1 MRTAVALAIV
11 LAAPAAHA
19 QAAPAAQAHAAVAQ
33 ARAVA
38 AQAEARTAQAEA
50 AVPQT
55 PAAVPQTPAAA
66 PQTPAAAPA
75 PAFVY
80 NPEGR
85 RDPFVSLL
93 KRAADARAAR
103 QGKPAAGGVASFLV
117 SELTLKGIMQS
128 RSEHVALV
136 TGPDGKTYLVRVNDR
151 LLDGSVRAI
160 TADSLVCLQ
169 DVNDPLSL
177 TKQREVRM
185 TLRAVTE
192 AK

>member
-1 MRTAVALAIV
+1 MRTAVALLIV
-11 LAAPAAHA
+11 LAAVAATAQEKPAVQTPPRAPGVTAAQPPAA
-19 QAAPAAQAHAAVAQ
+19 
-33 ARAVA
+33 
-38 AQAEARTAQAEA
+38 
-50 AVPQT
+50 
-55 PAAVPQTPAAA
+55 
-66 PQTPAAAPA
+66 A

-93 KRAADARAAR
+93 RRATEARTR
-103 QGKPAAGGVASFLV
+103 QGKQPAPGGISGFLV
-117 SELTLKGIMQS
+117 SEITLKGIMQS
-128 RSEHVALV
+128 RGDFVALV
-136 TGPDGKTYLVRVNDR
+136 SGPDAKTYLIRVNDR
-151 LLDGSVRAI
+151 LLDGAVRAI
-160 TADSLVCLQ
+160 TADTLVCLQ

>member
-1 MRTAVALAIV
+1 MRTAVAMLVV
-11 LAAPAAHA
+11 LAAAAASAQEKPAPPAA
-19 QAAPAAQAHAAVAQ
+19 
-33 ARAVA
+33 
-38 AQAEARTAQAEA
+38 
-50 AVPQT
+50 
-55 PAAVPQTPAAA
+55 PAAVPQAPAA
-66 PQTPAAAPA
+66 A

-85 RDPFVSLL
+85 RDPFVSLVR
-93 KRAADARAAR
+93 RAAEARER
-103 QGKPAAGGVASFLV
+103 QEKQPSAGGVSGFLV
-117 SELTLKGIMQS
+117 SELSLKGVMVS
-128 RSEHVALV
+128 RGERVALV
-136 TGPDGKTYLVRVNDR
+136 AGPDAKTYLVRVNDR
-151 LLDGSVRAI
+151 LLDGTVRAI

>member
-1 MRTAVALAIV
+1 MRTAVAMLVV
-11 LAAPAAHA
+11 LAAAAASAQEKPAA
-19 QAAPAAQAHAAVAQ
+19 QAAPPAA
-33 ARAVA
+33 
-38 AQAEARTAQAEA
+38 
-50 AVPQT
+50 
-55 PAAVPQTPAAA
+55 PAAVPQAPAA
-66 PQTPAAAPA
+66 A

-85 RDPFVSLL
+85 RDPFVSLVR
-93 KRAADARAAR
+93 RAAEARDR
-103 QGKPAAGGVASFLV
+103 QGKQPSAGGVSGFLV
-117 SELTLKGIMQS
+117 SELSLKGVMVS
-128 RSEHVALV
+128 RGERVALV
-136 TGPDGKTYLVRVNDR
+136 AGPDAKTYLVRVNDR
-151 LLDGSVRAI
+151 LLDGTVRAI

>member
-1 MRTAVALAIV
+1 MRTAVAMLVV
-11 LAAPAAHA
+11 LAAAAASAQEKPAA
-19 QAAPAAQAHAAVAQ
+19 QAAPPAA
-33 ARAVA
+33 
-38 AQAEARTAQAEA
+38 
-50 AVPQT
+50 
-55 PAAVPQTPAAA
+55 PAAVPQAPAA
-66 PQTPAAAPA
+66 A

-85 RDPFVSLL
+85 RDPFISLVR
-93 KRAADARAAR
+93 RAAEARDR
-103 QGKPAAGGVASFLV
+103 QGKQPSAGGVSGFLV
-117 SELTLKGIMQS
+117 SELTLKGVMVS
-128 RSEHVALV
+128 RGERVALV
-136 TGPDGKTYLVRVNDR
+136 AGPDAKTYLVRVNDR
-151 LLDGSVRAI
+151 LLDGTVRAI

>member
-1 MRTAVALAIV
+1 MRTAVALLIV
-11 LAAPAAHA
+11 LAAAGAAAQVKPAP
-19 QAAPAAQAHAAVAQ
+19 QVPPQAPA
-33 ARAVA
+33 
-38 AQAEARTAQAEA
+38 
-50 AVPQT
+50 
-55 PAAVPQTPAAA
+55 AAA
-66 PQTPAAAPA
+66 PQAPPAA

-85 RDPFVSLL
+85 RDPFVSLV
-93 KRAADARAAR
+93 KRAAEARAR
-103 QGKPAAGGVASFLV
+103 QGKQPASGGPSGFLV

-128 RSEHVALV
+128 RGVNDALV
-136 TGPDGKTYLVRVNDR
+136 AGPDAKSYLIRVNDR
-151 LLDGSVRAI
+151 LLDGVVRAI
-160 TADSLVCLQ
+160 TADTLICMQ

>member
-1 MRTAVALAIV
+1 MKSAVALLIV
-11 LAAPAAHA
+11 LAATAASGQEKPAVQPPPQASG
-19 QAAPAAQAHAAVAQ
+19 AAPAQA
-33 ARAVA
+33 
-38 AQAEARTAQAEA
+38 
-50 AVPQT
+50 
-55 PAAVPQTPAAA
+55 PAA
-66 PQTPAAAPA
+66 A

-93 KRAADARAAR
+93 KRASEARAR
-103 QGKPAAGGVASFLV
+103 QSKQPAAGGISGFLV

-128 RSEHVALV
+128 RGDHVALV
-136 TGPDGKTYLVRVNDR
+136 SGPDAKTYLVRVNDR
-151 LLDGSVRAI
+151 LLDGTVRAI
-160 TADSLVCLQ
+160 TADTLVCLQ

>member
-1 MRTAVALAIV
+1 MRPAVVLLLVVLA
-11 LAAPAAHA
+11 AAPAAA
-19 QAAPAAQAHAAVAQ
+19 QEKP
-33 ARAVA
+33 
-38 AQAEARTAQAEA
+38 
-50 AVPQT
+50 AVP
-55 PAAVPQTPAAA
+55 PA
-66 PQTPAAAPA
+66 PQVQGAAPA

-85 RDPFVSLL
+85 RDPFVSLM
-93 KRAADARAAR
+93 KSATEARAR
-103 QGKPAAGGVASFLV
+103 QGKQPGAGGISGFLV

-128 RSEHVALV
+128 RGDNVALV
-136 TGPDGKTYLVRVNDR
+136 AGPDAKTYFIRVNDR
-151 LLDGSVRAI
+151 LLDGLVKAI
-160 TADSLVCLQ
+160 TADTLVCLQ

>member
-1 MRTAVALAIV
+1 MRTAVVLLVV
-11 LAAPAAHA
+11 LAAASA
-19 QAAPAAQAHAAVAQ
+19 AAQ
-33 ARAVA
+33 
-38 AQAEARTAQAEA
+38 EK
-50 AVPQT
+50 
-55 PAAVPQTPAAA
+55 PAIQPA
-66 PQTPAAAPA
+66 PQVQSAAAAPA

-93 KRAADARAAR
+93 KSATEARAR
-103 QGKPAAGGVASFLV
+103 QGKQPAAGGVSGFLV

-128 RSEHVALV
+128 RGDHVALV
-136 TGPDGKTYLVRVNDR
+136 AGPDAKTYFIRVNDR
-151 LLDGSVRAI
+151 LLDGIVKAI
-160 TADSLVCLQ
+160 TADTLVCLQ

>member
-1 MRTAVALAIV
+1 MRTAFAMLIV
-11 LAAPAAHA
+11 LAAAAASAQDKPAGQGPA
-19 QAAPAAQAHAAVAQ
+19 QAP
-33 ARAVA
+33 
-38 AQAEARTAQAEA
+38 
-50 AVPQT
+50 
-55 PAAVPQTPAAA
+55 PAAA
-66 PQTPAAAPA
+66 PQVPAAA

-85 RDPFVSLL
+85 RDPFVSLV
-93 KRAADARAAR
+93 KRAAEVRAR
-103 QGKPAAGGVASFLV
+103 QGKQPAAGGISAFLV
-117 SELTLKGIMQS
+117 SELTLKGIMLS
-128 RSEHVALV
+128 RNEHVALV
-136 TGPDGKTYLVRVNDR
+136 AGPDAKTYLIRVNDR
-151 LLDGSVRAI
+151 LLDGVVRAI

>member
-1 MRTAVALAIV
+1 MRTAVALLIV
-11 LAAPAAHA
+11 LTAASAAAQEKPAS
-19 QAAPAAQAHAAVAQ
+19 QPAAQ
-33 ARAVA
+33 
-38 AQAEARTAQAEA
+38 
-50 AVPQT
+50 P
-55 PAAVPQTPAAA
+55 A
-66 PQTPAAAPA
+66 PQVQGAAAAPA

-93 KRAADARAAR
+93 KRATEARAR
-103 QGKPAAGGVASFLV
+103 QGKQPAAGGISGFLV
-117 SELTLKGIMQS
+117 SELTLRGIMQS
-128 RSEHVALV
+128 RGDNVALV
-136 TGPDGKTYLVRVNDR
+136 AGPDAKTYFIRVNDR
-151 LLDGSVRAI
+151 LLDGIVKAI
-160 TADSLVCLQ
+160 TADTLVCLQ

>member
-1 MRTAVALAIV
+1 MRTAAALMVV
-11 LAAPAAHA
+11 L
-19 QAAPAAQAHAAVAQ
+19 
-33 ARAVA
+33 AVA
-38 AQAEARTAQAEA
+38 ASAAQEK
-50 AVPQT
+50 
-55 PAAVPQTPAAA
+55 PAAPVLPQVPAAA
-66 PQTPAAAPA
+66 PVAAPAPA

-85 RDPFVSLL
+85 RDPFISLV
-93 KRAADARAAR
+93 KRAAEARARDGKVPASGGIAR
-103 QGKPAAGGVASFLV
+103 FLV
-117 SELTLKGIMQS
+117 SEITLKGVMSS
-128 RSEHVALV
+128 RGERVALV
-136 TGPDGKTYLVRVNDR
+136 TGPDAKTYLIRVNDR
-151 LLDGSVRAI
+151 LLDGTVRAI

>member
-1 MRTAVALAIV
+1 MRTAVALLIV
-11 LAAPAAHA
+11 V
-19 QAAPAAQAHAAVAQ
+19 AAVAASAQEKPAVQ
-33 ARAVA
+33 APPQAPVVA
-38 AQAEARTAQAEA
+38 AAQSPATAA
-50 AVPQT
+50 
-55 PAAVPQTPAAA
+55 
-66 PQTPAAAPA
+66 A

-85 RDPFVSLL
+85 RDPFVSLV
-93 KRAADARAAR
+93 KRATEARTR
-103 QGKPAAGGVASFLV
+103 QSKQPAAGGISGFLV

-128 RSEHVALV
+128 RSDFVALV
-136 TGPDGKTYLVRVNDR
+136 AGPDAKTYLVRVNDR
-151 LLDGSVRAI
+151 LLDGAVRAI
-160 TADSLVCLQ
+160 TADTLVCLQ

>member
-1 MRTAVALAIV
+1 MRTAVALLIV
-11 LAAPAAHA
+11 VAAVAASAQEKPAV
-19 QAAPAAQAHAAVAQ
+19 QAPPQAPVVAAAQA
-33 ARAVA
+33 
-38 AQAEARTAQAEA
+38 
-50 AVPQT
+50 T
-55 PAAVPQTPAAA
+55 PA
-66 PQTPAAAPA
+66 A

-85 RDPFVSLL
+85 RDPFVSLV
-93 KRAADARAAR
+93 KRATEARTR
-103 QGKPAAGGVASFLV
+103 QSKQPAAGGISGFLV

-128 RSEHVALV
+128 RGDFVALV
-136 TGPDGKTYLVRVNDR
+136 SGPDAKTYLVRVNDR
-151 LLDGSVRAI
+151 LLDGAVRAI
-160 TADSLVCLQ
+160 TADTLVCLQ